1 MIAATVTFAGA
12 ATSQAQET
20 VVINDQVQLGDIFS
34 GQTLNVVDVEESTI
48 VVTTATGNA
57 LSGAVE
63 SGDLSLTSTQSM
75 QGDATAVT
83 VVNGSG
89 SIGAP
94 VSILAEAVGNTGDA
108 GAYGANMDATVLQTT
123 GAGTAMTART
133 EINATVGGQ
142 MPQGGAVSATAI
154 ANSQA
159 FGVEGGELFA
169 DVTQNSGSLVQADV
183 AASVQYIPDGAVFSA
198 AAVSNNVSSSGSM
211 SATDVTAMQ
220 VMNGA
225 RTQASTL
232 VTSANAWEIQGSAAA
247 TANNVAITNA
257 DGPLTVDSAQTNAS
271 YLQADTVVDVYAFG
285 LASAQAY
292 GVGNSMLAGNNG
304 EEVFIDNNQLNSG
317 GVEVSARFSG
327 NNGYDAYVDTTAIG
341 NAATGY
347 ACSECEAGL
356 TARNTQRNTGGVSA
370 TSTINISGGN
380 RAVVGTSTAVGNTAS
395 YYVTSPGG

>member
-1 MIAATVTFAGA
+1 MIVATATFAAA
-12 ATSQAQET
+12 ATSRAQET
-20 VVINDQVQLGDIFS
+20 VVINDQTQTGDIFS
-34 GQTLNVVDVEESTI
+34 GQTLNVVDVEDATI

-83 VVNGSG
+83 TVNGAG

-94 VSILAEAVGNTGDA
+94 VSILSEAVGNTGDA
-108 GAYGANMDATVLQTT
+108 GAYGANMDATVLQTS
-123 GAGTAMTART
+123 GAVAITART

-142 MPQGGAVSATAI
+142 MPAGGAVSATAI

-159 FGVEGGELFA
+159 FGVDNGELVA
-169 DVTQNSGSLVQADV
+169 DVTQNSSALVQADV

-198 AAVSNNVSSSGSM
+198 AAVSNNVSSSGTM

-220 VMNGA
+220 VMNGP

-232 VTSANAWEIQGSAAA
+232 VTSANAWEVQGSAAA
-247 TANNVAITNA
+247 TANNVAVTNA

-271 YLQADTVVDVYAFG
+271 YLQADTVVDSYAFG

-292 GVGNSMLAGNNG
+292 GVGNSMLAGNTG
-304 EEVFIDNNQLNSG
+304 EDVRIDSNQLNSG
-317 GVEVSARFSG
+317 GVEVSAQFNG
-327 NNGYDAYVDTTAIG
+327 NNGYDAYVDSTAVG

-347 ACSECEAGL
+347 NCSDCPGTL
-356 TARNTQRNTGGVSA
+356 TANNRQTNTGGVSS
-370 TSTINISGGN
+370 TSTVNITGSN
-380 RAVVGTSTAVGNTAS
+380 RNVVGTSTAVGNTAS
-395 YYVTSPGG
+395 FWVSSPGG